1 MYVVNLCNFLYQL
14 HKCIPR
20 SMPQLHMLGILR
32 FRPLVPYLTVI
43 TAYEVRQVLPND
55 MTLVKLQ
62 RKEASPVTLVK

>member
-1 MYVVNLCNFLYQL
+1 
-14 HKCIPR
+14 
-20 SMPQLHMLGILR
+20 MPQLHMLGILR